1 MWSRAVRIVKLSRIL
16 AHLLE
21 CVLSASNKHEVFF
34 HGAVPVKASRQTVK
48 SGETAFLRNEK
59 FEGLSPR
66 WFEPDHW
73 GASLVPVGTGG
84 RGGAWF
90 LRCDGEDIV
99 LRHYYRGG
107 LAAHLSKRRYIFTGF
122 ERSRSFREFRIL
134 SQLLKLNLPVPEP
147 VGALAERV
155 GTFRYQAAILV
166 RRIPG
171 AVAMLEHDSI
181 ADDLIWRQ
189 VGETI
194 ARFHAEGLD
203 HVDLNCDNILVS
215 ANDVYLIDFDRCK
228 LRGVRSDSGMAG
240 WQKRN
245 LNRLKRSLEKRLDD
259 LPEGTLALRWQVLL
273 SGYEQSLSASK
284 KG

>member
-1 MWSRAVRIVKLSRIL
+1 VLIVKLSRIL

-21 CVLSASNKHEVFF
+21 CVLSASNKHKVFF

-48 SGETAFLRNEK
+48 SGEVAFLRNEK
-59 FEGLSPR
+59 FEALGPR
-66 WFEPDHW
+66 WFVPDHW
-73 GASLVPVGTGG
+73 GSSLVPVGTGG

-90 LRCDGEDIV
+90 LHCDGEDIV

-107 LAAHLSKRRYIFTGF
+107 LVARLSKRRYIFTGF

-134 SQLLKLNLPVPEP
+134 AQLLELNLPVPEP
-147 VGALAERV
+147 VGAIAERV

-171 AVAMLEHDSI
+171 AVAMLEHEAI
-181 ADDLIWRQ
+181 AGDPIWRQ

-194 ARFHAEGLD
+194 GRFHAEGLD

-215 ANDVYLIDFDRCK
+215 ARGVYLIDFDRCK
-228 LRGVRSDSGMAG
+228 LRGIRSGSGMAR

-245 LNRLKRSLEKRLDD
+245 LSRLKRSLEKRLDD
-259 LPEGTLALRWQVLL
+259 LPGETLALRWQTLL
-273 SGYEQSLSASK
+273 SGYEQTLSAST

>member
-1 MWSRAVRIVKLSRIL
+1 MR
-16 AHLLE
+16 
-21 CVLSASNKHEVFF
+21 CFD
-34 HGAVPVKASRQTVK
+34 GAVPVKASRQTVK

-59 FEGLSPR
+59 FEALSPC
-66 WFEPDHW
+66 WFDPDFW
-73 GASLVPVGTGG
+73 GGSCVPVGTGG

-90 LRCDGEDIV
+90 IRYEDEDVV

-107 LAAHLSKRRYIFTGF
+107 LVARLSKRRYIFTGF
-122 ERSRSFREFRIL
+122 ERSRSFREFRML
-134 SQLLKLNLPVPEP
+134 ARLLELNLPVPEP

-155 GTFRYQAAILV
+155 GAFRYQAAILV

-171 AVAMLEHDSI
+171 AVAMLEHDLI
-181 ADDLIWRQ
+181 TDDLIWRQ

-194 ARFHAEGLD
+194 GRFHAEGLD

-215 ANDVYLIDFDRCK
+215 ASGIYLIDFDRCK
-228 LRGVRSDSGMAG
+228 LRGDRRHSGMAG
-240 WQKRN
+240 WQRRN

-259 LPEGTLALRWQVLL
+259 LPEGALPLRWRTLL
-273 SGYEQSLSASK
+273 SGYEQSLAASK

>member
-1 MWSRAVRIVKLSRIL
+1 MLIVKLSRIL

-21 CVLSASNKHEVFF
+21 CVLSTENEYEVFF
-34 HGAVPVKASRQTVK
+34 HGVVPVKASRQTVK
-48 SGETAFLRNEK
+48 SGKTAFLRNEN
-59 FEGLSPR
+59 FESLGPL
-66 WFEPDHW
+66 WFEPDYW
-73 GASLVPVGTGG
+73 GESLTPVGVGG

-90 LRCDGEDIV
+90 VRWGGEDIV

-107 LAAHLSKRRYIFTGF
+107 FVAHLSKRRYVFTGF
-122 ERSRSFREFRIL
+122 ERSRSFREFWIL
-134 SQLLKLNLPVPEP
+134 AQLFKLNLPVPEP
-147 VGALAERV
+147 VGALTERV

-181 ADDLIWRQ
+181 ADDLIWRE

-194 ARFHAEGLD
+194 GRFHAEGLD

-215 ANDVYLIDFDRCK
+215 DKGIYLIDFDRCK
-228 LRGVRSDSGMAG
+228 LRGQQSGIGVAG

-245 LNRLKRSLEKRLDD
+245 LNRLKRSLEKRLDE
-259 LPEGTLALRWQVLL
+259 LPEGTLDSHWRSLL
-273 SGYEQSLSASK
+273 NGYDQSLSSNR

>member
-1 MWSRAVRIVKLSRIL
+1 VKTSWQ
-16 AHLLE
+16 
-21 CVLSASNKHEVFF
+21 
-34 HGAVPVKASRQTVK
+34 PVG
-48 SGETAFLRNEK
+48 SGDAAFLRNDK
-59 FEGLSPR
+59 FEALEPH

-73 GASLVPVGTGG
+73 GSMIVPVGTGG

-90 LRCDGEDIV
+90 LKCGAADIV

-107 LAAHLSKRRYIFTGF
+107 LAAHLSKRRYIFFGF
-122 ERSRSFREFRIL
+122 DRSRSFREFRVL
-134 SQLLKLNLPVPEP
+134 AQLLELGLPVPEP

-155 GTFRYQAAILV
+155 GVFSYQAAILV

-171 AVAMLEHDSI
+171 AVAFLDHDLI
-181 ADDLIWRQ
+181 ADDQIWRR

-228 LRGVRSDSGMAG
+228 LRGVPTNSGMAG

-245 LNRLKRSLEKRLDD
+245 LSRLKRSLEKRLDD
-259 LPEGTLALRWQVLL
+259 LPEGALPSRWQTLL
-273 SGYEQSLSASK
+273 DGYEQGLSASK
-284 KG
+284 RGV